1 MGLDFFERVTFAFGP
16 LIWSGL
22 KICFGGLVGM
32 PLYLT
37 GEMWLVSMEMCFW
50 VLVEL
55 WRLLGILLFPWGR
68 DIRFG
73 FEVFTLDTMVL
84 ASFPLSLVVM

>member
-1 MGLDFFERVTFAFGP
+1 MEDFFERVTFAFGP

-32 PLYLT
+32 PLYFT
-37 GEMWLVSMEMCFW
+37 GEMWLVSIETCFW

-68 DIRFG
+68 DILFG
-73 FEVFTLDTMVL
+73 FEVFTLDTIVL
-84 ASFPLSLVVM
+84 ASFPVSLVVM